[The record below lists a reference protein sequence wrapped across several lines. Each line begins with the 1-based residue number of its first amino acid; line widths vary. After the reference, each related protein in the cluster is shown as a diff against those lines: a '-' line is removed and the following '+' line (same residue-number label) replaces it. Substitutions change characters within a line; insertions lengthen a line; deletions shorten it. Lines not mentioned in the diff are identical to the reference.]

1 MRSEARVR
9 LTRNALTGHRDRSI
23 VARSLAQ
30 TRLRV
35 GVVGCG
41 LIAQVMHLH
50 YLRELHDLFQ
60 VSALCDL
67 SRTVV
72 DRVGESYGVDRRF
85 TDWTQLLEEPL
96 DAVMVL
102 TSGSHEPI
110 AVAAAQA
117 GRHVFIEKPIALSE
131 TEGQAIIAAGK
142 KAGVRLMVGYMKR
155 YDPAVERMTEELRD
169 VKPLRFARS
178 TTAEYPLK
186 WYVAHY
192 PIVRGSDI
200 DAKTAAGL
208 EADDEARVTAAIQL
222 TDPVLRY
229 AYRHSLLDS
238 MIHDINLMRGLLG
251 EPSRLRFAS
260 VAQEGI
266 SLFLDF
272 PKSAAAMH
280 WVNLTDGV
288 ALYRQ
293 EFAFFYPERRA
304 TLVFPSPFLRSAP
317 VELVLEGGSQEGPR
331 SWRTVETLSFQSA
344 FKRELLE
351 FYACITQEREP
362 RTTAEDAVRDV
373 ALCQAIIRQNA
384 T

>member
-1 MRSEARVR
+1 M
-9 LTRNALTGHRDRSI
+9 
-23 VARSLAQ
+23 
-30 TRLRV
+30 
-35 GVVGCG
+35 
-41 LIAQVMHLH
+41 
-50 YLRELHDLFQ
+50 
-60 VSALCDL
+60 CDL

-72 DRVGESYGVDRRF
+72 DRVGEAYGVERRF
-85 TDWTQLLEEPL
+85 TDWTALLEEPL
-96 DAVMVL
+96 DAVLVL
-102 TSGSHEPI
+102 TSGSHEPM

-131 TEGQAIIAAGK
+131 SEGQAIIAAGK

-155 YDPAVERMTEELRD
+155 YDVAVERMAEELRALH
-169 VKPLRFARS
+169 PLRFARS

-192 PIVRGSDI
+192 PIVRGTDLE
-200 DAKTAAGL
+200 AKTVAAL
-208 EADDEARVTAAIQL
+208 QADDEARVTAAIHL

-251 EPSRLRFAS
+251 EPRALRFAN
-260 VAQEGI
+260 VAQEEI
-266 SLFLDF
+266 SLFLEF
-272 PKSAAAMH
+272 PQTTAAMH
-280 WVNLTDGV
+280 WVNLSDGV
-288 ALYRQ
+288 ARYQQ
-293 EFAFFYPERRA
+293 EFSFFYPERRA

-317 VELVLEGGSQEGPR
+317 VELVLEGGSQESPR

-351 FYACITQEREP
+351 FYACVTENREP

-373 ALCQAIIRQNA
+373 ALCQAIIRHHLTSQGLSRNLA
-384 T
+384 GLR